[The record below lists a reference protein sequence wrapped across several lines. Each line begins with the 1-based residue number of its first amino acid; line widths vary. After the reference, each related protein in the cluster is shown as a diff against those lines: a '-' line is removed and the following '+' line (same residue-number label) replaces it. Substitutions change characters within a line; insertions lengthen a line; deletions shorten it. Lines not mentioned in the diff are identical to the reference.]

1 LRKTFQEESSGEAC
15 VVDQLSC
22 YLTGE
27 TTQPWIGSHRV
38 AKSAGFG
45 QRRCDMLRSTPH
57 IRPSWKHEN
66 EAVDRLSMELE
77 NGFCMML
84 IRDKD
89 SERFDGKAGPGLS
102 SIAKHHRRLL
112 HSRSLSSNQIIRKFS
127 SIVSIMTALAYY
139 TGLLQSPAS
148 RMPTPKLHQLQP

>member
-1 LRKTFQEESSGEAC
+1 MTGSQLLSLCPLAIWGCQSSVGKRLGAGDLGVCDRGWSAFLAMSNLRKTFQEESSGEAC

-38 AKSAGFG
+38 SKSAGFG

-66 EAVDRLSMELE
+66 EAVDWLSMELE
-77 NGFCMML
+77 NEFCMML
-84 IRDKD
+84 IRDN
-89 SERFDGKAGPGLS
+89 EGL
-102 SIAKHHRRLL
+102 
-112 HSRSLSSNQIIRKFS
+112 
-127 SIVSIMTALAYY
+127 
-139 TGLLQSPAS
+139 
-148 RMPTPKLHQLQP
+148 